1 MKVFFSEAAL
11 ESLQHIVKD
20 DPDAGL
26 LRRAIDVL
34 EGAEGP
40 EALDPAHIDW
50 QRDGVTALRI
60 DGEDRSLVLHGAL
73 RTEGERSDADAVDFL
88 VFFAVEVD
96 PPLLGI
102 GTDEVLKRLR
112 SPEPLVRHQTVND
125 LAMQVHHRA
134 GS

>member
-1 MKVFFSEAAL
+1 MEKGQPSVARLSPGKGDSEQPWFRSGF
-11 ESLQHIVKD
+11 ESHF
-20 DPDAGL
+20 AGK
-26 LRRAIDVL
+26 
-34 EGAEGP
+34 G
-40 EALDPAHIDW
+40 IDW